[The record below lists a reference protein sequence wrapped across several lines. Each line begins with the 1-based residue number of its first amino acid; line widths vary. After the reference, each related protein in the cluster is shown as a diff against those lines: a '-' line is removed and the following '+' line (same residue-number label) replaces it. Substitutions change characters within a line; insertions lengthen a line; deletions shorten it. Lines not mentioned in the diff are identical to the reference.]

1 MKKQHWQSLV
11 AQKLQLRM
19 YLGSKHFFPLKMLS
33 AEGGMA
39 SLEKRNLEIL
49 RKRNG
54 YWVAKLTVQT
64 LRSWSF
70 GQWGASE
77 GFNLG
82 IECLRLNLGTRIEK
96 GAGNRDR
103 VLKN

>member
-1 MKKQHWQSLV
+1 
-11 AQKLQLRM
+11 
-19 YLGSKHFFPLKMLS
+19 
-33 AEGGMA
+33 MA

-54 YWVAKLTVQT
+54 YWVAKFTVQT

-103 VLKN
+103 VLKNRCF